1 MSEDGV
7 KLTTYFGERARADGA
22 FTADALVD
30 IYARRRLQAGLVLRG
45 VEGFGAKHQLRTD
58 RLLTLSEDLPLVS
71 VAVDRRERIEA
82 ALAAVRALP
91 RFSGLIT
98 LERARMLADADALRA
113 AAAADG
119 AVADVAADAAVKLT
133 VYVGRRARAADGR
146 PADRAVVELL
156 HRRGVAG
163 ATVLLGIDGT
173 ARGVRHRARFFSR
186 NADVP
191 LMVIAIGD
199 ADRIG
204 PALGDLA
211 DLLPRPLATLE
222 RVRICKRDGHL
233 LEAPRAVPPAADPA
247 GATPLQKLMVY
258 ASERSQHDGAPL
270 HRALVRELR
279 RAGAAGATSLR
290 GTWGY
295 HGDHAPHGDRLL
307 QLRRR
312 VPTVVTILDTPA
324 RMERWFEV
332 VDRLTDHAGLVT
344 SEIVPTVAG

>member
-1 MSEDGV
+1 VSEDGV

-22 FTADALVD
+22 FTADALAD
-30 IYARRRLQAGLVLRG
+30 IYARHRLQTGLVLRG
-45 VEGFGAKHQLRTD
+45 VEGFGAKHRLRTD

-71 VAVDRRERIEA
+71 VAVDRRERIDA

-98 LERARMLADADALRA
+98 LERARLLADADALRA
-113 AAAADG
+113 AAAAG
-119 AVADVAADAAVKLT
+119 PADADADADAVKLT
-133 VYVGRRARAADGR
+133 VYVGRRERVADGR
-146 PADRAVVELL
+146 SADRAVVEALR
-156 HRRGVAG
+156 RRGVAG

-173 ARGVRHRARFFSR
+173 ARGIRHRARFFSR

-191 LMVIAIGD
+191 LMVVAVGD

-211 DLLPRPLATLE
+211 ALLPRPLATLE
-222 RVRICKRDGHL
+222 RVQICKRDGRL
-233 LEAPRAVPPAADPA
+233 LEAPRAAGPAAGRSGTAPW
-247 GATPLQKLMVY
+247 QKLMVY

-295 HGDHAPHGDRLL
+295 HGDHAPHGDELL

-312 VPTVVTILDTPA
+312 VPTVVTVIDAP
-324 RMERWFEV
+324 ERVQAWFAL
-332 VDRLTDHAGLVT
+332 VDRLTDRVGLVT
-344 SEIVPTVAG
+344 SEVVPTVVS